1 MKIGIIGG
9 SGLYE
14 LEGIRDL
21 KEQPLKTPFGDPSD
35 AFVTG
40 NLHGRDVIFLP
51 RHGRGHRLLPTEIPY
66 RANIWGLKKLG
77 ATHIISV
84 SAVGSL
90 KEEIH
95 PGHLVFPDQFI
106 DRTFHREST
115 FFGRG
120 IVGHVQFGHPVCQ
133 HMVAALAAAAQ
144 RLRITAHD
152 GGTYVCME
160 GPAFSTK
167 AESLLYRAWGGAV
180 IGMTNL
186 QEAKLAR
193 EAELCF
199 ATIALA
205 TDYDCWHESESE
217 VSVENILQV
226 MHNNVANSKRLLAA
240 AIDGLSEDRGCAA
253 QDALRYAILTPLDR
267 VPEQTRRDLEP
278 LIGRYLPVK
287 S

>member
-1 MKIGIIGG
+1 MKIGILGG

-14 LEGIRDL
+14 LPGMRDL
-21 KEQPLKTPFGDPSD
+21 REQRMGTPFGEPSD
-35 AFVTG
+35 VFMTG
-40 NLHGRDVIFLP
+40 SLGGREVVFLP
-51 RHGRGHRLLPTEIPY
+51 RHGRGHRILPTEIPF
-66 RANIWGLKKLG
+66 RANVWGMKRLG
-77 ATHIISV
+77 VTHLLSV

-90 KEEIH
+90 REEIR

-120 IVGHVQFGHPVCQ
+120 IVGHVQFGSPVC
-133 HMVAALAAAAQ
+133 HHIVEVLEKAATQLDM
-144 RLRITAHD
+144 RNHR
-152 GGTYVCME
+152 GGTYVCIE

-167 AESLLYRAWGGAV
+167 AESLLYRSWGGAV

-193 EAELCF
+193 EAEMCF

-205 TDYDCWHESESE
+205 TDYDCWHESEAE
-217 VSVENILQV
+217 VSVEAVLEV
-226 MHNNVANSKRLLAA
+226 MRSNVANSKRLLAA
-240 AIDGLSEDRGCAA
+240 AIAAIPEDRPCAA
-253 QDALRYAILTPLDR
+253 PDALRFAILTPLDQ

-278 LIGRYLPVK
+278 LIGRYAKGRP
-287 S
+287 

>member
-14 LEGIRDL
+14 MEGISDL
-21 KEQPLKTPFGDPSD
+21 REQKVATPFGDPSD
-35 AFVTG
+35 LLVSGT
-40 NLHGRDVIFLP
+40 LQGRAVVFLP
-51 RHGRGHRLLPTEIPY
+51 RHGRGHRILPTEIPY
-66 RANIWGLKKLG
+66 RANVWALKKLG
-77 ATHIISV
+77 VTHLISV

-90 KEEIH
+90 QEQIE

-120 IVGHVQFGHPVCQ
+120 IVGHVQFGYPVCQ
-133 HMVAALAAAAQ
+133 HMIEVLAA
-144 RLRITAHD
+144 TAGKLGMHCHA

-160 GPAFSTK
+160 GPAFSTR
-167 AESLLYRAWGGAV
+167 AESLLYRSWGGAV

-199 ATIALA
+199 STIALA
-205 TDYDCWHESESE
+205 TDYDCWHESEAE
-217 VSVENILQV
+217 VSVEAVLKV
-226 MHNNVANSKRLLAA
+226 MRDNVANSKRLLAGAIA
-240 AIDGLSEDRGCAA
+240 ALPERRDCAA
-253 QDALRYAILTPLDR
+253 QDALRYAILTAPDKI
-267 VPEQTRRDLEP
+267 PEATKRDLEP
-278 LIGRYLPVK
+278 IIGRYLGA
-287 S
+287 SS

>member
-14 LEGIRDL
+14 MEGIRDL
-21 KEQPLKTPFGDPSD
+21 HEQRVKTPFGDPSD
-35 AFVTG
+35 VLVTG
-40 NLHGRDVIFLP
+40 TLQDREVVFLP
-51 RHGRGHRLLPTEIPY
+51 RHARGHRLLPTEIPY
-66 RANIWGLKKLG
+66 RANIWAMKKLG
-77 ATHIISV
+77 VTHLISV

-90 KEEIH
+90 QEQIE

-115 FFGRG
+115 FFGKG
-120 IVGHVQFGHPVCQ
+120 IVAHVQFGYPVCQ
-133 HMVAALAAAAQ
+133 HMIDVLAQTAG
-144 RLRITAHD
+144 RLGIHSHA

-160 GPAFSTK
+160 GPAFSTR
-167 AESLLYRAWGGAV
+167 AESLLYRSWGGSV

-205 TDYDCWHESESE
+205 TDYDCWHESEAE
-217 VSVENILQV
+217 VSVDAVLKV
-226 MHNNVANSKRLLAA
+226 MHNNVVNSKRLLAT
-240 AIDGLSEDRGCAA
+240 AISDLPEERNCAA
-253 QDALRYAILTPLDR
+253 HSALKFAILTPLDK
-267 VPEQTRRDLEP
+267 VPEATKRDLDP
-278 LIGRYLPVK
+278 IIGRYTRQ
-287 S
+287 